1 MLILNLKLRTM
12 KVKHMMKVTLVKMTT
27 VLLMPPQVR
36 FLRLPVVFQMFA
48 NQCQRQRQRQRQHQ
62 RQRQRQHQRQR
73 VLRLSPNH
81 PRVVRV
87 ITVANRNHRSCVFT
101 ISQKQVVAP
110 TQAARGLTH
119 IVLLKERVRMALT
132 VAGGNTVGSLVPD
145 ILGSDAGVYSF
156 IYLLFLINHTPKKL
170 KFPTI

>member
-1 MLILNLKLRTM
+1 MGILILNMKLCAL
-12 KVKHMMKVTLVKMTT
+12 KVKQMMKITLVKMVT

-36 FLRLPVVFQMFA
+36 FLRLPVMFQMFA
-48 NQCQRQRQRQRQHQ
+48 N
-62 RQRQRQHQRQR
+62 QRQR

-81 PRVVRV
+81 PRVVQV
-87 ITVANRNHRSCVFT
+87 ITVANRNHRRCVFT

-110 TQAARGLTH
+110 TQAARSLMH
-119 IVLLKERVRMALT
+119 IVLLKESVCMALT

-156 IYLLFLINHTPKKL
+156 IYLLFLINHTPKN
-170 KFPTI
+170 